1 MITDSLLADLAPADI
16 GFDHSLFVSYRDIQL
31 QAIEWAC
38 EALEDA
44 RFVGLCLP
52 TGAGKSLAASSVARL
67 MKKRAV
73 FLTITKALQAQYAR
87 DFARSG
93 LVDVQGKANYQCV
106 DMNNLNCDGGSK
118 VGCRYL
124 RGKGCEYEKAK
135 AEARNAD
142 QVVTNYA
149 YWLGV
154 NDKAAGPERTE
165 SEADFSGENPV
176 ELLVLDEAHE
186 ADSILA
192 SYISCALTENEL
204 KRFGDWP
211 DGEVLKDWKF
221 FANDVLTGLE
231 AEIQTTQQELI
242 HLGRRVEPKHVA
254 VLHQLERL
262 ASKLTRISQ
271 AQGDDWIV
279 ERENKSRWGR
289 QWKFDSVFPG
299 KYAEKYLFCGVKN
312 VLLMSATLKPK
323 TMNLLGL
330 KTGEFKYRA
339 WKRIFAANRHP
350 VYMVG
355 AKKADGKTVRV
366 DYNTSKEDMLTFVRW
381 LDDEWFKPRL
391 DRKGLVLT
399 VSYERQK
406 FIMEHSR
413 YSSIMVGNT
422 GESDSDTAVEAAE
435 RVRTMTAPAL
445 LVSPSFGTGW
455 DFPGEQCEYVLLVK
469 VPFESMTS
477 KVLKARVG
485 RDKSYADYRAMQK
498 VEQAIGRG
506 MRFDKDRCEV
516 GLMCGHF
523 EWFLYKNK
531 SLAQDWFVDSVRRLP
546 KVPPPPKALKDGGQN
561 RGSKTGQK

>member
-1 MITDSLLADLAPADI
+1 MLSDLSPVDVGADEKIFP
-16 GFDHSLFVSYRDIQL
+16 SYRDIQL
-31 QAIEWAC
+31 QAVEWAG
-38 EALEDA
+38 EALGES

-52 TGAGKSLAASSVARL
+52 TGAGKSLAAFTVSRL
-67 MKKRAV
+67 LRLRTV
-73 FLTITKALQAQYAR
+73 YLTITKALEQQYQR
-87 DFARSG
+87 DLGRSG
-93 LVDVQGKANYQCV
+93 LVDIQGKANYQCT
-106 DMNNLNCDGGSK
+106 DMANLNCSDGAK

-124 RGKGCEYEKAK
+124 KGKGCTYEKEK
-135 AEARNAD
+135 ARARNSE

-154 NDKAAGPERTE
+154 NDKAAGLKRTDQ
-165 SEADFSGENPV
+165 EADWSGENPV

-192 SYISCALTENEL
+192 SYISCALTEGEL
-204 KRFGDWP
+204 KRFGEWP
-211 DGEVLKDWKF
+211 DGEELKDWKF
-221 FANDVLTGLE
+221 FANDVLTDLE
-231 AEIQTTQQELI
+231 AEIVTTQQELV
-242 HLGRRVEPKHVA
+242 HMGRGVKPEHVR

-271 AQGDDWIV
+271 AGGDDWVV
-279 ERENKSRWGR
+279 EREAKSRWGR

-299 KYAEKYLFCGVKN
+299 KYAEKYLFCGVPR

-330 KTGEFKYRA
+330 KNNEFKYKA
-339 WKRIFAANRHP
+339 WKRIFPANRHP
-350 VYMVG
+350 IYMVG

-366 DYNTSKEDMLTFVRW
+366 DYNTSREDMLEFVRW
-381 LDDEWFKPRL
+381 VDDEWIKPRL
-391 DRKGLVLT
+391 DRKGLILT

-413 YSSIMVGNT
+413 YSRYMIGNT
-422 GESDSDTAVEAAE
+422 GESDSDTAMQAADKF
-435 RVRTMTAPAL
+435 RAASAPCL

-477 KVLKARVG
+477 KVLKARVA

-498 VEQAIGRG
+498 IEQAIGRG

-516 GLMCGHF
+516 GLLCGHF
-523 EWFLYKNK
+523 SWFVYKNK
-531 SLAQDWFVDSVRRLP
+531 ALAQDWFVDSIRQLP
-546 KVPPPPKALKDGGQN
+546 KVPQPPKSLREEGGA
-561 RGSKTGQK
+561 GIKKSHEKSHEK